1 MKSKFVKVLIFG
13 ILIVLLLTAF
23 SPMQTVPEKMTAEQ
37 LALIAGAFLS
47 LCFSY
52 IPGLK
57 DWFDPLENKYKQA
70 IMGGLLLV
78 VALAIYGLSCA
89 AVLNYFT
96 CDKAGLLEVV
106 DILIKAL
113 IANQSIYLIT
123 KKG

>member
-1 MKSKFVKVLIFG
+1 MKSKFTFAFIFG
-13 ILIVLLLTAF
+13 ILLILLLTA
-23 SPMQTVPEKMTAEQ
+23 SKPMQIAEKMTAEQ
-37 LALIAGAFLS
+37 LALIAGAVLS

-78 VALAIYGLSCA
+78 IAFAVYGLSCA
-89 AVLNYFT
+89 AVFNYFT
-96 CDKAGLLEVV
+96 CDKAGFLEVV

>member
-1 MKSKFVKVLIFG
+1 MKYKFMKALILG
-13 ILIVLLLTAF
+13 ILIVLLLTAS
-23 SPMQTVPEKMTAEQ
+23 SPMQTAEKMTAEQ
-37 LALIAGAFLS
+37 LALVAGALLS
-47 LCFSY
+47 LLFSY

-57 DWFDPLENKYKQA
+57 DWFEPLENKYKQA

-78 VALAIYGLSCA
+78 VALSIYGLSCA
-89 AVLNYFT
+89 AILNYFS

-113 IANQSIYLIT
+113 IANQSVYLIT